1 MEEAA
6 GKCSSSQKP
15 WALWGLCSV
24 VGLDYK
30 FPNIAVGPKDPF
42 DSRVKMSLDIENEN
56 HINFITMQ
64 ISFKDDKLVDFGS

>member
-15 WALWGLCSV
+15 WPLWGLCSV
-24 VGLDYK
+24 VGLS
-30 FPNIAVGPKDPF
+30 IAVGPKDPF